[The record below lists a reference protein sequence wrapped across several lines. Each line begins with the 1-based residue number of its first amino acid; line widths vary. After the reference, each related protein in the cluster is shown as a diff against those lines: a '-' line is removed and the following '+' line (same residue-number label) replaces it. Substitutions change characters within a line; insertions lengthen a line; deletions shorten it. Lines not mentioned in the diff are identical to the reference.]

1 MAGGVN
7 TTGTPNTNN
16 YNVGRG
22 KVYFASLD
30 ANDKPL
36 AWRDLGNATEFNIS
50 IETET
55 LEHTSSRGGLKVV
68 DKEVTISQKA
78 SVSVTLDEL
87 EFDNLRLFFSGT
99 VHDSLTNPANTNVA
113 SSGSELVIAPTTEK
127 GRYYDLIDASGGRL
141 YDITKANL
149 VVVMDPTGANA
160 GPITMVQDTDYTVDE
175 EFGRIFIVSYPVGG
189 TAADALSFY
198 YTTTS
203 SEAAY
208 DEVRGLQSTAV
219 TGALKIITENPADS
233 DEKTEYVLHKV
244 NLKPEGDFSL
254 IGDDWTVMQ
263 LTGAAESSS
272 WSAVSSSPT
281 LSIRKPN

>member
-30 ANDKPL
+30 SNDKPL
-36 AWRDLGNATEFNIS
+36 AWRDLGNSTEFNIS

-99 VHDSLTNPANTNVA
+99 THDSLTNPANTSVTNVDLD
-113 SSGSELVIAPTTEK
+113 SSIVL
-127 GRYYDLIDASGGRL
+127 GRWFDLIDSSGDRL
-141 YDITKANL
+141 YDVTAANL
-149 VVVMDPTGANA
+149 TVEESNDGFSTSNTLVLN
-160 GPITMVQDTDYTVDE
+160 TDYTVDT
-175 EFGRIFIVSYPVGG
+175 EFGRIFLPSTSGA
-189 TAADALSFY
+189 TAGYALRFS

-203 SEAAY
+203 SESAY

-233 DEKTEYVLHKV
+233 DEKTEYTLHKV

-272 WSAVSSSPT
+272 WAGVSESPT
-281 LSIRKPN
+281 LSIRHVNA